1 MENYLPLITAICSFA
16 ALCACAAFIVLQ
28 KRGRIATEDLL
39 MELLQQE
46 LSDQSEEALRRNS
59 EMRRE
64 LNETLRASSM
74 NLTESVRVIG
84 DLQADRIER
93 LERRNG
99 DLNAAVDKR
108 LESVRTELDALRR
121 ENLAQL
127 ERIREG
133 VEERLQETVD
143 KRLGSSFALVQQQL
157 EAVQKGLGEMRN
169 LAGSVGD
176 LKNVLA
182 NVKVRGAWGEVQLR
196 GILEQILLPDQY
208 ASQVILRPDSS
219 ERVDFAVRLPGDG
232 DRPVWLP
239 VDSKFP
245 LEDYHRLCD
254 ASAAGDEAAVVK
266 ARAALAKRLESEAKD
281 VSEKYIAPPYTT
293 DFALIFL
300 PVEGLYAEV
309 LRDPALAD
317 KLQSKYH
324 IILAGPTTLA
334 ALLSSLRM
342 GFRTLAIQQRSG
354 EVWEIL
360 AQVRTEFQKF
370 GDTIDKACRQLSAAT
385 TSLEETGRRTR
396 VLRRR
401 LDAVDQLAEIAPS
414 LSAETPTAT
423 PPQNFAQP
431 SAENPAPPEENPTD
445 KH

>member
-1 MENYLPLITAICSFA
+1 MENFLPWITAFCSLA
-16 ALCACAAFIVLQ
+16 AVCACVVFIFVQ
-28 KRGRIATEDLL
+28 QRGRIATEDLL

-93 LERRNG
+93 LEKRNG
-99 DLNAAVDKR
+99 DLSTAVDKR
-108 LESVRTELDALRR
+108 LEAVRAELGELRR
-121 ENLAQL
+121 ENAAQL

-133 VEERLQETVD
+133 VEERLQESIN

-157 EAVQKGLGEMRN
+157 EAVQKGLGEMRT

-176 LKNVLA
+176 LKNVLT
-182 NVKVRGAWGEVQLR
+182 NVKVRGTWGEVQLR
-196 GILEQILLPDQY
+196 AILEQILTPDQY
-208 ASQVILRPDSS
+208 AANVAVCPDSS
-219 ERVDFAVRLPGDG
+219 ERVEYAVRLPGDG
-232 DRPVWLP
+232 EGHPVWLP
-239 VDSKFP
+239 IDSKFP
-245 LEDYHRLCD
+245 LADYHRLCD
-254 ASAAGDEAAVVK
+254 AAESGDDKALAA
-266 ARAALAKRLESEAKD
+266 ARAGLAKILEKEAKD
-281 VSEKYIAPPYTT
+281 VCEKYIVPPYST
-293 DFALIFL
+293 DFGLIFL

-309 LRDPALAD
+309 LRDPSVTD
-317 KLQSKYH
+317 KLQQKYRVVV
-324 IILAGPTTLA
+324 AGPATLA

-342 GFRTLAIQQRSG
+342 GFRALAIQQRSS

-360 AQVRTEFQKF
+360 ASMRGEFLKF
-370 GDTIDKACRQLSAAT
+370 GEALDKARRQLTAAT

-401 LDAVDQLAEIAPS
+401 LDAVEQLDNLEHFS
-414 LSAETPTAT
+414 
-423 PPQNFAQP
+423 QP
-431 SAENPAPPEENPTD
+431 SASPAETEAEESNE
-445 KH
+445 